1 VGTLAQYA
9 APLRLHRNAKSLV
22 TNPSSSRIEPSL
34 PVITGREQ
42 RATKTSRNET
52 VPFGGDLG
60 SYGDGAGVRPE
71 SDTHD
76 LSCHPPLTQRH
87 HAPEFD
93 VACPT
98 SKTDFVT
105 TVGRQRHNSRQ
116 PHRCAA
122 VRAKLCGVG
131 GKYSG
136 GIVAKVHGTRELLR
150 TTGSERGDA
159 GLVPLAYDNVH
170 TINNSVRKARYVG

>member
-1 VGTLAQYA
+1 M
-9 APLRLHRNAKSLV
+9 
-22 TNPSSSRIEPSL
+22 
-34 PVITGREQ
+34 TGREQ

-136 GIVAKVHGTRELLR
+136 GIVANVHGIRELLR